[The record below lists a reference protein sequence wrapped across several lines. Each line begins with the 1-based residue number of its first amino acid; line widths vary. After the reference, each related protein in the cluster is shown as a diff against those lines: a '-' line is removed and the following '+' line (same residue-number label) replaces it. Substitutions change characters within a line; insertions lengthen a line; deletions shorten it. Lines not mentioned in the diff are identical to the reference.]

1 MLPRRQRSRA
11 RETARSTARSVHTPA
26 SCVLYAAD
34 PVSSGRSS
42 SPSAARADA
51 AFTVEASAAF
61 PCSACSTFAA
71 RVTFGARPVIAT
83 RAHCTALRESSETSA
98 ATPTMANREAGF
110 GSFSYAP
117 AVRAGGSGTR
127 TCVRSSPGSSA
138 VLRGPTISSST
149 FIVRSPRG
157 PATTTEASRATS
169 TAGQSAEGSACARL
183 PPMVP
188 RFRTCAS
195 PICPAASAAI
205 GSFAR
210 ISSDEARAACV
221 VSAPIKSAPCAS
233 RTPVR
238 PSTFRRST
246 RCAGC
251 ARRSFINGTRLWLPA
266 STFASSPY
274 WPRGARASETVAG
287 AWYSKGAQYMG
298 SSSVAPQGLPDASRS
313 ERHVDVA
320 DAERRDRVHHRVGD
334 GGGGGDGPGLAGA
347 LCPERGHPGRR
358 LRPPHLDRGQVVCVR
373 HRVVHERPGDQLPV
387 LVVFRVLPERLRDAL
402 GDAAVHHPVHDHR
415 VDHAAQIVHGEV
427 TKHLHLPGV
436 ADHLHH
442 ADVRPE
448 GEDEVARIEEADR
461 LQARLEV
468 LRHAVREVRHERDVA
483 ERLEARR

>member
-11 RETARSTARSVHTPA
+11 RETARSTARSVYTAA
-26 SCVLYAAD
+26 SCVLYAAE
-34 PVSSGRSS
+34 PVRSGRSS

-117 AVRAGGSGTR
+117 AVR
-127 TCVRSSPGSSA
+127 TCGRSSPGSSA

-274 WPRGARASETVAG
+274 WPRSARASESVEG
-287 AWYSKGAQYMG
+287 AWYSKGAEYMG

-320 DAERRDRVHHRVGD
+320 DAERRDRVHHGVGD
-334 GGGGGDGPGLAGA
+334 GGGGGDGPGLARA
-347 LCPERGHPGRR
+347 FDPERVHRGRR
-358 LRPPHLDRGQVVCVR
+358 LRPPHLDRGQVVGVR
-373 HRVVHERPGDQLPV
+373 HGVVHERPGDQLPV

-427 TKHLHLPGV
+427 AQHLHLPGV

-461 LQARLEV
+461 FQPRLEV
-468 LRHAVREVRHERDVA
+468 LRHAVREVRHERDIA
-483 ERLEARR
+483 DRLEARR